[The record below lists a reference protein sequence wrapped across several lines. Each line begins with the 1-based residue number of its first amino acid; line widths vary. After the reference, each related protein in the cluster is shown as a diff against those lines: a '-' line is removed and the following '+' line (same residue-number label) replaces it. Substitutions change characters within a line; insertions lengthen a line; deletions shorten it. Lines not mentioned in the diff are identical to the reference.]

1 MCSVACPCYR
11 GCVVQRSG
19 ADHPDLHEKGRLM
32 RRILLLATTTT
43 MLFAVLV
50 IGGVAYALTF
60 TCEGQEIVPGDD
72 LDAIVNADSSTV
84 ATTFCIHA
92 GTYAIDHT
100 INVRT
105 GDKLL
110 GEVGAT
116 TTRGPA
122 TYPTNPPVKI
132 TNGANLTR
140 SHLINIF

>member
-1 MCSVACPCYR
+1 
-11 GCVVQRSG
+11 
-19 ADHPDLHEKGRLM
+19 M

-84 ATTFCIHA
+84 ATTFCIRA

-100 INVRT
+100 INVRA